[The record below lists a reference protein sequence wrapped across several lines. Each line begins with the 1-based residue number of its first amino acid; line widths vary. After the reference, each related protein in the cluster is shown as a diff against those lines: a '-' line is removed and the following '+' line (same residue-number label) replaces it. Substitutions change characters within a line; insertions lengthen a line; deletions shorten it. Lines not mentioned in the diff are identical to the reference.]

1 MEKNNILKTSIWI
14 ALLFSTIA
22 LHAQKN
28 RYIVHFPDKSDT
40 QYSLTRPLDFLSQ
53 KAIDRRI
60 KHNISITEE
69 DFPVSQ
75 KYIDSLNN
83 YGLKAY
89 YTSRWFN
96 CALIQTTEEKAN
108 EIATKSFVS
117 SVEFVAP
124 NAKLLDQ
131 PEIFEGEYVTK
142 APRYMGNTSE
152 VQLSMLHANIMHEA
166 GYTGAG
172 LWIAVFDG
180 GFLGTDS
187 SLVFKHI
194 YDNNKIIDIEDF
206 ISGGTNVFQYQGHGT
221 SVLSCIASNYNTN
234 LIGTAYNADFSL
246 YVVEDAEDEYRI
258 EEYNWLFA
266 AEKADSSGVDIISS
280 SVGYNTFTDTSMN
293 YEITD
298 LNGETAVSTRAANI
312 AFTKGILVVVGAG
325 NLGNDSSWEGKINF
339 PADAKNALAVGA
351 IDSKNIVAL
360 FSSRGPTT
368 DNRIKPDLVALGV
381 KPTVLHADGNIRFN
395 SGTSFSVP
403 LIAGFAASVWQYNRD
418 LTNIELLRLLKSAGD
433 SYNSPNNDRGYGLP
447 TFSRIAGITGNVL
460 ASVNKI
466 IVFPN
471 PFTNNT
477 IHIKIPDDFTSES
490 IEFLI
495 YNTKGKV
502 IGKKIVTQPISNKV
516 IDVNIKSKANGLYFL
531 TINSD
536 SFTKTIK
543 LIKY

>member
-1 MEKNNILKTSIWI
+1 MEKNNIFKTSIWI

-325 NLGNDSSWEGKINF
+325 NSGNNSSWEGKINF

-395 SGTSFSVP
+395 SGTSFSAP